1 MKIEH
6 AHPRSIFIINIIE
19 GEKNRKVLDIGLQR
33 VVFFLKRELE
43 NKDQEQDENMGVDEG
58 ENQSINKISNE

>member
-43 NKDQEQDENMGVDEG
+43 NEDQEQDENMGVDKG

>member
-43 NKDQEQDENMGVDEG
+43 NEDQEQDENMGVDEG

>member
-43 NKDQEQDENMGVDEG
+43 NEDQEQDGNMGVDEG